1 MAETVK
7 GLIPFTLPLF
17 AEKAQ
22 QLNHFKR
29 PFFETDSVSLGQ
41 YENLVRSVR
50 PLMEDNDTT
59 ESFWLRIHNT
69 KVGNDFKYRFLSTG
83 VIKMMCLPLSNA
95 EVERTFSAT
104 SHIKWWRRAKMETDL
119 LENCMYCMFGLKWMD
134 KSLKDW
140 IPPVEL
146 LRYDKKVLYDK
157 ES

>member
-1 MAETVK
+1 M
-7 GLIPFTLPLF
+7 
-17 AEKAQ
+17 
-22 QLNHFKR
+22 
-29 PFFETDSVSLGQ
+29 SLGQ

-119 LENCMYCMFGLKWMD
+119 LENCMYCMDILNIVLFYLHNLSNIKY
-134 KSLKDW
+134 
-140 IPPVEL
+140 IYL
-146 LRYDKKVLYDK
+146 LMFISVLR
-157 ES
+157 